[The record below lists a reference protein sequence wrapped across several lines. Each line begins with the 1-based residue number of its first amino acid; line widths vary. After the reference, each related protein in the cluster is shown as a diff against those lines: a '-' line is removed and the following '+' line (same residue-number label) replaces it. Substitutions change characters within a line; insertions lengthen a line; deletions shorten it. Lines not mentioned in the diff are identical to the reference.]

1 MYVDSK
7 IPKIEDVEK
16 VMSSD
21 FNGWVDHGGHWKP
34 TKCKARKKVMSS
46 ISSVQLKSSL
56 DSLTLKIS
64 TVVILC
70 ITFHLYC
77 SVEQKRELAV
87 YVWILR

>member
-56 DSLTLKIS
+56 DSFNSQDFHSGYTMHHIS
-64 TVVILC
+64 FVL
-70 ITFHLYC
+70 
-77 SVEQKRELAV
+77 
-87 YVWILR
+87 